1 MSWFVSSWFV
11 SPRTITIPPQLF
23 VPIAFVPKKIGTN
36 KNGTNLCQ
44 NTLCQKKLAQHKL
57 AQHKITCRHG
67 SRRHG
72 SCRHGSC
79 LHEPSQLLPF
89 SQLSKIP
96 ASLQL
101 LHMQFVNAY
110 INRWKKIPAEV
121 RSILIKG
128 FAFLVIWKLLYAFWL
143 APTRLLD
150 KPLTTLVANQSA
162 WVMNLFSTDNPYTVG
177 NTLRQRSNDKQTYT
191 EYGTIFYQNKAT
203 INIADPC
210 NGLEFLLLYAWF
222 ILVMPGT
229 VKRRIAFLAGG
240 LLLLHISNLFR
251 CWGLVEIYRQYRH
264 SFDFAHHYLFKI
276 IIYSLSFL
284 LWYWYLKAVKKIP
297 EKTHAN

>member
-1 MSWFVSSWFV
+1 
-11 SPRTITIPPQLF
+11 
-23 VPIAFVPKKIGTN
+23 
-36 KNGTNLCQ
+36 
-44 NTLCQKKLAQHKL
+44 
-57 AQHKITCRHG
+57 
-67 SRRHG
+67 
-72 SCRHGSC
+72 
-79 LHEPSQLLPF
+79 
-89 SQLSKIP
+89 
-96 ASLQL
+96 
-101 LHMQFVNAY
+101 MQFVNTY
-110 INRWKKIPAEV
+110 INRWKNIPAEV

-143 APTRLLD
+143 APSRLLD

-162 WVMNLFSTDNPYTVG
+162 WVMNLFSVNKPYTVG
-177 NTLRQRSNDKQTYT
+177 TTLKKRNDDNTNYT
-191 EYGTIFYQNKAT
+191 EYGTILYNNKPT

-229 VKRRIAFLAGG
+229 VKRRILFLTGG

-276 IIYSLSFL
+276 IIYGLSFL
-284 LWYWYLKAVKKIP
+284 LWYWYLKALKQSP
-297 EKTHAN
+297 RQANEN